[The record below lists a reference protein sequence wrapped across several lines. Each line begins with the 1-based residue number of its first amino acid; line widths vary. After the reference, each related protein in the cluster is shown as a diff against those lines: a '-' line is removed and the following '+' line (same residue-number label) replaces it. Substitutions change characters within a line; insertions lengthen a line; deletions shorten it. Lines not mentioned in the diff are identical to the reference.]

1 MNVIN
6 PIKERQ
12 VKNAALAGEVMAF
25 AAHAQFN
32 ADGFIKDDV
41 ARAESII
48 SAAKECPLFE
58 GAADEFIAYVAPAWA
73 QSIAEYANK
82 HGRYPSEELL
92 ADAYNSCHRLLL
104 ETAPGKTHTGF
115 TAAMFEAVSNPV
127 VPSGNMSDSQG
138 VMRLALFAALILP
151 VALGATTADAVTFV
165 PCERDESDIYKIT
178 QIAASDFG
186 SYAKGDELDMQS
198 AGVYAHFHRHSLM
211 DDQPDGTKTTLDFT
225 TKSAEP
231 KVQGDIPVRS
241 GRVKIVINGMQCR
254 NYDDGAGN
262 LIVDLIDGHGQNF
275 YGVAT
280 VKYTAGTVSLTK
292 LEYGAPG
299 AARAAAPWPA
309 QLKDAQGNVI
319 ATNKVAVTYEL
330 DVEAKPEI
338 IPLVNQRMEKWTV
351 KPSQYALATT
361 YTVQALFDAQREFGL
376 DLSSQLFNG
385 ARNWLSHE
393 TDMKRLREMAFH
405 TVYGGSIHIS
415 YDHARSLDAYLMQL
429 KQQLIK
435 ISTGMVQ
442 RTKSSGIRGGFAGQ
456 SIANFFKS
464 LPSSV
469 WTAAPGYQ
477 ESPYVQFCGTLFG
490 YIRIYEVPAAVS
502 AGLGKDYPLS
512 EDQVLFYGRGDNIGD
527 AGLIAGDAVPAI
539 PFVHPTSYELVNRTT
554 LWGSAINIVH
564 PDHGE
569 DYFYLATFN
578 GDKTGSGFN
587 PVAADLYSEV
597 KGVAGPVTP

>member
-48 SAAKECPLFE
+48 SAAKQSPLFE

-73 QSIAEYANK
+73 QSVAEYANT
-82 HGRYPSEELL
+82 HGKYPSEELL

-104 ETAPGKTHTGF
+104 ETAPGKTHHGF
-115 TAAMFEAVSNPV
+115 TAAMFEAVANPA
-127 VPSGNMSDSQG
+127 VPSGTMSDSQG

-165 PCERDESDIYKIT
+165 PCERDESDIYKVT
-178 QIAASDFG
+178 QVAASKFG
-186 SYAKGDELDMQS
+186 DYAIGQELDMQS
-198 AGVYAHFHRHSLM
+198 AGVYAHFHRHGVFGSKTGSTK
-211 DDQPDGTKTTLDFT
+211 PDGTLTDFT
-225 TKSAEP
+225 LTTAQLETGPGK
-231 KVQGDIPVRS
+231 DIPVRA
-241 GRVKIVINGMQCR
+241 GRVRFLVNRMQAR
-254 NYDDGAGN
+254 NYDDGS
-262 LIVDLIDGHGQNF
+262 
-275 YGVAT
+275 GVGIFNIKDAKGDT
-280 VKYTAGTVSLTK
+280 YTANYEIDYLKGIFKVTDTKINGVNTV
-292 LEYGAPG
+292 
-299 AARAAAPWPA
+299 APWPA
-309 QLKDAQGNVI
+309 DVEI
-319 ATNKVAVTYEL
+319 AVTFEL
-330 DVEAKPEI
+330 DVEALPEI
-338 IPLVNQRMEKWTV
+338 IPLVNQKMEKWTV
-351 KPSQYALATT
+351 KPSQYALAST

-405 TVYGGSIHIS
+405 TCYGGKIHIS
-415 YDHARSLDAYLMQL
+415 YDHARSLDAYLMHL
-429 KQQLIK
+429 KQQLSR
-435 ISTGMVQ
+435 ISTEMVQ
-442 RTKSSGIRGGFAGQ
+442 RTKASGIRGGFAGQ

-490 YIRIYEVPAAVS
+490 YIRIYEVPARVS
-502 AGLGKDYPLS
+502 EALTKEYPLG

-539 PFVHPTSYELVNRTT
+539 PFVHPTNYELVNRTT